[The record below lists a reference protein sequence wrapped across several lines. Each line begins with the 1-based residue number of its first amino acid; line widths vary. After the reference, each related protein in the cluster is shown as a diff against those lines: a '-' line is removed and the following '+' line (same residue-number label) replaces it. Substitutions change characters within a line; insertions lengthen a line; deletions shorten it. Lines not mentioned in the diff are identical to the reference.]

1 MIFGSTREHLRRYA
15 AIITDPAVASAG
27 FLVDPPKTAA

>member
-15 AIITDPAVASAG
+15 AIIADPAVASAG
-27 FLVDPPKTAA
+27 FLVEPQKPAA